1 MEIADWEI
9 IRLEL
14 KYCERCG
21 GLWLRQRGTGRVYC
35 AACSSDVPNFPLCG
49 RRISRPRMPT
59 NRKLTFEGPDE
70 SMRFIIRDGEGH
82 A

>member
-1 MEIADWEI
+1 MEIANWEI

-21 GLWLRQRGTGRVYC
+21 GLGLRQRGTGKLYC
-35 AACSSDVPNFPLCG
+35 AACAPEMSDFALCRQRIG
-49 RRISRPRMPT
+49 R
-59 NRKLTFEGPDE
+59 LQF
-70 SMRFIIRDGEGH
+70 SMRGKSGVESRDRSESLMMGGN

>member
-1 MEIADWEI
+1 MEIEEWAI

-35 AACSSDVPNFPLCG
+35 AACTTEISDFPLYR
-49 RRISRPRMPT
+49 RRIARTRLPT
-59 NRKLTFEGPDE
+59 NRKLGIGSQAEPV
-70 SMRFIIRDGEGH
+70 RAVDGGCI
-82 A
+82 

>member
-1 MEIADWEI
+1 
-9 IRLEL
+9 
-14 KYCERCG
+14 
-21 GLWLRQRGTGRVYC
+21 
-35 AACSSDVPNFPLCG
+35 
-49 RRISRPRMPT
+49 MPT

>member
-1 MEIADWEI
+1 MESEGWEI

-21 GLWLRQRGTGRVYC
+21 GLWLRRRNTGGVYC
-35 AACSSDVPNFPLCG
+35 AGCSSETSEFPLCG
-49 RRISRPRMPT
+49 RRISRPRLPS
-59 NRKLTFEGPDE
+59 NGRFKIE
-70 SMRFIIRDGEGH
+70 SQDGAAGFTVCDVWGH

>member
-1 MEIADWEI
+1 MEIDDWEI

-21 GLWLRQRGTGRVYC
+21 GLWLRERGTGKVYC
-35 AACSSDVPNFPLCG
+35 AACTSEVSEFSLGG
-49 RRISRPRMPT
+49 RRISRPRLPT
-59 NRKLTFEGPDE
+59 NGTVEIE
-70 SMRFIIRDGEGH
+70 SQDGAVRFIVCEGRGD